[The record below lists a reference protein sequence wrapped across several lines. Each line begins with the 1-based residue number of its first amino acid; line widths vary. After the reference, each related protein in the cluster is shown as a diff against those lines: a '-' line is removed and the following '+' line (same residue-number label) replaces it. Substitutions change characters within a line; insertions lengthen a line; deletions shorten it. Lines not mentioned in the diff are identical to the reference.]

1 MGETSSGMS
10 QPKLKFKMK
19 ELIDLLEEKTFHC
32 GWAKPCE
39 IYINQAYRQGVVVSG
54 DKVDNYNVA
63 YVMPNGRMYVKKV
76 TAKDSERILKIDMW
90 KAFNND
96 GTTFSAWGF

>member
-1 MGETSSGMS
+1 
-10 QPKLKFKMK
+10 MK
-19 ELIDLLEEKTFHC
+19 QLIDLLEEKTFYC
-32 GWAKPCE
+32 GWAKPCR
-39 IYINQAYRQGVVVSG
+39 ILINQAYRTAVVVMSSG
-54 DKVDNYNVA
+54 DNYDVA

-90 KAFNND
+90 KAFNID

>member
-1 MGETSSGMS
+1 
-10 QPKLKFKMK
+10 MK
-19 ELIDLLEEKTFHC
+19 ELLDLLEEKDAWFF
-32 GWAKPCE
+32 GDAKPCKV
-39 IYINQAYRQGVVVSG
+39 YINQAYRQGVVVVG

-96 GTTFSAWGF
+96 GTIFSAWGF